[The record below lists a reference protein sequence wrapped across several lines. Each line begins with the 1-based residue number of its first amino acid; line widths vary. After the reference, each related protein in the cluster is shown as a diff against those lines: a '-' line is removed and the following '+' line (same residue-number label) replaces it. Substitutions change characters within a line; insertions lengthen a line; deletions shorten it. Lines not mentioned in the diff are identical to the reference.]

1 MNMKEEKLKSHLIV
15 EEIWS
20 HLQKSIKDRNH
31 DFNSAVFTNL
41 DNENLPSSKTII
53 LKNISK
59 ENNTLIFH
67 SDYRSPKIKEIKKNN
82 KCLILFY
89 SPILKDSVKN

>member
-31 DFNSAVFTNL
+31 DFHSAVFTNF

-53 LKNISK
+53 LNNIIK
-59 ENNTLIFH
+59 ENNTLIFY
-67 SDYRSPKIKEIKKNN
+67 SYYRSPKIKKIKKNN